1 MKLNAFEI
9 KQKIKE
15 EMEYVKRASKIEKKY
30 GVLSIEKART
40 LKIID
45 KLNNT
50 LYNLNGGLL

>member
-30 GVLSIEKART
+30 GILSIEKART

-45 KLNNT
+45 RLNNT